1 MKIEVLS
8 LSENKVIDRQFI
20 LDAVQFI
27 DGTNSLMMLRMKMTI
42 LIYSENQAFFQVMK
56 PKN

>member
-27 DGTNSLMMLRMKMTI
+27 DCTNSLMMLRMKMTI